1 MDSPVS
7 RPLLVL
13 LGAREPSVF
22 LMRPV
27 STFANRMLTSLK
39 ILNSVGARCDIEL
52 YDHLIARGADQS
64 RSLALHC
71 ATRCKDAEKST
82 AMIDHLLDKYHM
94 GIEFDN
100 EELRDNFDTV
110 GDSGTPLSSAVYH
123 QNLPAIHKLLA
134 RGSQPGPAAVDAIGH
149 IDFHEGYLPALCPL
163 LDAGADLADA
173 FDWAVGWGNVE
184 AARICIARGANPT
197 DAAEKERLRALRKA
211 AAMEA
216 GETEHKAEDQA
227 SAGERLAHQGHARI
241 LEDNPQWRLSFCK
254 SGALK

>member
-1 MDSPVS
+1 MLDHGVDINLTNHGQTEDGFALASP
-7 RPLLVL
+7 RD
-13 LGAREPSVF
+13 
-22 LMRPV
+22 
-27 STFANRMLTSLK
+27 TSLK

-82 AMIDHLLDKYHM
+82 AMIDHLLGRYHM
-94 GIEFDN
+94 DIEFDN

-123 QNLPAIHKLLA
+123 QNLPAIHKLFA
-134 RGSQPGPAAVDAIGH
+134 RGARPQSAILSAIGH
-149 IDFHEGYLPALCPL
+149 RKSSLGYLPALCPL
-163 LDAGADLADA
+163 LNAGADLGHA
-173 FDWAVGWGNVE
+173 FEWAVRWGNIE
-184 AARICIARGANPT
+184 AARVCLKRGADPT

-216 GETEHKAEDQA
+216 GETEIEAENLA
-227 SAGERLAHQGHARI
+227 SAGERLPRRKLTRDMQEFLRTIRNGGS
-241 LEDNPQWRLSFCK
+241 PFV
-254 SGALK
+254 

>member
-1 MDSPVS
+1 MLDHGVDINRTDHGRTEDGFRLASPS
-7 RPLLVL
+7 D
-13 LGAREPSVF
+13 
-22 LMRPV
+22 
-27 STFANRMLTSLK
+27 TSLK

-94 GIEFDN
+94 DIEFDN
-100 EELRDNFDTV
+100 EELRNNFDTA
-110 GDSGTPLSSAVYH
+110 GDSGTPLSSAVYY

-134 RGSQPGPAAVDAIGH
+134 RGAQPEPAAMDAIGH
-149 IDFHEGYLPALCPL
+149 INFHEGYLPALCPL

-173 FDWAVGWGNVE
+173 FHWAVGWGNVE
-184 AARICIARGANPT
+184 AARICIERGADPT

-216 GETEHKAEDQA
+216 GETEHRAEHQA
-227 SAGERLAHQGHARI
+227 SAGERLPRGKLTREMQ
-241 LEDNPQWRLSFCK
+241 EF
-254 SGALK
+254 LKTIRNGGSLFAK